1 LDRKHAE
8 HEALEAERNAR
19 TTRDGVLTEDDI
31 LRLPRLT
38 RDFCSVRALELAP
51 RLLGTILVRRTPEGL
66 TAGKIIEVEAYE
78 GPEDRACHAFG
89 GRRTRRN
96 EVMYGPPGRAY
107 VYFTYGMHWMR
118 NVVAAPEGVP
128 HAVLL
133 RSLDPIA
140 GIELMAKRRRGAL
153 PYAEGPGRLCQ
164 ALSITGA
171 DNGTGLAEERRAK
184 GERAMKDRAMSAAGS
199 QGAPGAGYDMFIAKP
214 PEGMDSPPPYIVTKR
229 VGVGNSGEAKHY
241 PWRFVVTGT
250 GPSKMKVD
258 YPE

>member
-1 LDRKHAE
+1 MRSCT
-8 HEALEAERNAR
+8 ALPDALTSTLRTGCTGCLTLSLHPKVSPTPSSSALLIPLQALNLWPSAGAERC
-19 TTRDGVLTEDDI
+19 LTLKVREG
-31 LRLPRLT
+31 
-38 RDFCSVRALELAP
+38 SVR
-51 RLLGTILVRRTPEGL
+51 
-66 TAGKIIEVEAYE
+66 
-78 GPEDRACHAFG
+78 
-89 GRRTRRN
+89 
-96 EVMYGPPGRAY
+96 
-107 VYFTYGMHWMR
+107 
-118 NVVAAPEGVP
+118 
-128 HAVLL
+128 
-133 RSLDPIA
+133 
-140 GIELMAKRRRGAL
+140 
-153 PYAEGPGRLCQ
+153 PY
-164 ALSITGA
+164 LSPGA